1 MFVCV
6 TTSGQTNLRA
16 SWDVAIES
24 TEHHLGSAFKAK
36 KKKSLNLIKALTL
49 TPRKR
54 NYEG

>member
-36 KKKSLNLIKALTL
+36 KKKKPESNQGFDSNSQKKEL
-49 TPRKR
+49 
-54 NYEG
+54 